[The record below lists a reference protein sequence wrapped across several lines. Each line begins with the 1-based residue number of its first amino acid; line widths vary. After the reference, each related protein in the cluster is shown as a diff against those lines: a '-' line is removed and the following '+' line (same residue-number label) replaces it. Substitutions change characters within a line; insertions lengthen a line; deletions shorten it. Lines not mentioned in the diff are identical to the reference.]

1 MQKKT
6 AALLLAPALGAGILT
21 WIFRSKPYT
30 IQADSCATLTTAG
43 RIRIAL
49 LRQLIKSMRLSTKKL
64 GMPEIAMRA
73 IEERTVPTTYGP
85 AKTTFYWPNAVSSAP
100 LPVYVNF
107 HGGGFML
114 GYPQQDDLL
123 CRYLAHHA
131 QCLVV
136 NVDYAL
142 APEHPFPAPVL
153 QSYEVV
159 KWVQEQA
166 PSLGYDASRLAIG
179 GHSAGGS
186 IAAALALLVKER
198 QEFPLAL
205 QILDYP
211 SLNIAEPSRQK
222 HVLPDRKQALS
233 VELTAFFKHVYAP
246 CPADWTNPLASPL
259 LADDLTG
266 LAPALIITAE
276 YDLLRDDGNAYAE
289 KLRAQGVPVTHREFQ
304 GVDHA
309 FTHSGPKEA
318 AEQAWNLMLMALQE
332 AFHADSAPKTT
343 EAIAADEPSLGGSLI

>member
-6 AALLLAPALGAGILT
+6 TALLLAPALGAGVIT
-21 WIFRSKPYT
+21 WAFRSKPFT
-30 IQADSCATLTTAG
+30 IQADKCATITTAG
-43 RIRIAL
+43 RIRLAL
-49 LRQLIKSMRLSTKKL
+49 LRQLIKGMRLRTKQL
-64 GMPEIAMRA
+64 GLPEIAMRA
-73 IEERTVPTTYGP
+73 IEQQVVPTSYGP
-85 AKTTFYWPNAVSSAP
+85 ANVTFYWPTAVSSDP

-123 CRYLAHHA
+123 CRYLAYHA
-131 QCLVV
+131 PCVVV
-136 NVDYAL
+136 NVDYVL
-142 APEHPFPAPVL
+142 APEHPFPAAIL

-159 KWVQEQA
+159 KWVSDQA
-166 PSLGYDASRLAIG
+166 ATLGYDARRLAIG

-186 IAAALALLVKER
+186 IAAAVALLVKER

-211 SLNIAEPSRQK
+211 SLNIAERTRHK
-222 HVLPDRKQALS
+222 HVLSRRKQVLS

-246 CPADWTNPLASPL
+246 CPAEWTNPLASPL

-289 KLRAQGVPVTHREFQ
+289 KLRQFGVPVTHREFQ

-309 FTHSGPKEA
+309 FTHNGPKEP
-318 AEQAWNLMLMALQE
+318 AEQAWNLMRMALKE
-332 AFHADSAPKTT
+332 AFHAQHEALELDLT
-343 EAIAADEPSLGGSLI
+343 EDLD

>member
-6 AALLLAPALGAGILT
+6 AALLLAPALGAGVVA
-21 WIFRSKPYT
+21 WAFRSKPFT
-30 IQADSCATLTTAG
+30 IKADSCATITAAG
-43 RIRIAL
+43 RVRLAL
-49 LRQLIKSMRLSTKKL
+49 LRQLIKGIRLRTKRL
-64 GMPEIAMRA
+64 GLPEVAMRA
-73 IEERTVPTTYGP
+73 IEEKVVPTAYGP
-85 AKTTFYWPNAVSSAP
+85 ANVTFYWPTTVATEP
-100 LPVYVNF
+100 LPVYINF

-131 QCLVV
+131 PCVVV

-153 QSYEVV
+153 QNYEVV
-159 KWVQEQA
+159 KWVQEQG

-186 IAAALALLVKER
+186 IAAALALLVRER
-198 QEFPLAL
+198 QEFALAL

-222 HVLPDRKQALS
+222 HVLSRREQVLS

-246 CPADWTNPLASPL
+246 CPTDWTNPLASPL
-259 LADDLTG
+259 LANDLTN

-289 KLRAQGVPVTHREFQ
+289 KLRAAGVPVTHREFQ

-318 AEQAWNLMLMALQE
+318 AEQAWNMMRMALKE
-332 AFHADSAPKTT
+332 AFYAQH
-343 EAIAADEPSLGGSLI
+343 EPLELTPDLD

>member
-6 AALLLAPALGAGILT
+6 AALLLVPAVGAGILT
-21 WIFRSKPYT
+21 WAFRSKPFT
-30 IQADSCATLTTAG
+30 IQPDTCATITAAG
-43 RIRIAL
+43 RIRLLL
-49 LRQLIKSMRLSTKKL
+49 LRQLVKGLRLSIRRVGL
-64 GMPEIAMRA
+64 PEVAMRTT
-73 IEERTVPTTYGP
+73 EEKVVPTAYGP
-85 AKTTFYWPNAVSSAP
+85 AKVTFYWPVAVTNDP

-131 QCLVV
+131 QCLVI
-136 NVDYAL
+136 NVDYIL

-159 KWVQEQA
+159 KWVAEQGA
-166 PSLGYDASRLAIG
+166 SLGYDASRLAIG

-186 IAAALALLVKER
+186 LAAAVALLVKEQ

-211 SLNIAEPSRQK
+211 SLNIAERSRDK
-222 HVLPDRKQALS
+222 HVVPGRKQVLS

-246 CPADWTNPLASPL
+246 CPTDWANPLASPL

-289 KLRAQGVPVTHREFQ
+289 KLRQFGVPVTHREFQ

-309 FTHSGPKEA
+309 FTHYGPKEA
-318 AEQAWNLMLMALQE
+318 AEQAWNMMRMALKE
-332 AFHADSAPKTT
+332 AFYAQPEPLDLDLTT
-343 EAIAADEPSLGGSLI
+343 DLD

>member
-1 MQKKT
+1 
-6 AALLLAPALGAGILT
+6 
-21 WIFRSKPYT
+21 
-30 IQADSCATLTTAG
+30 
-43 RIRIAL
+43 
-49 LRQLIKSMRLSTKKL
+49 
-64 GMPEIAMRA
+64 MRA
-73 IEERTVPTTYGP
+73 IEEKVVPTTYGP
-85 AKTTFYWPNAVSSAP
+85 AKATFYWPMAVTTEP

-123 CRYLAHHA
+123 CRYLAHHTP
-131 QCLVV
+131 CVVV
-136 NVDYAL
+136 NVDYVL
-142 APEHPFPAPVL
+142 APEHPFPAAVL

-159 KWVQEQA
+159 KWVQEQG

-186 IAAALALLVKER
+186 IAAALAQLSKER
-198 QEFPLAL
+198 QEFAVAL

-211 SLNIAEPSRQK
+211 SLNIAERTRQK
-222 HVLPDRKQALS
+222 HVLPRREQVLS

-259 LADDLTG
+259 LADDLTN

-289 KLRAQGVPVTHREFQ
+289 KLREFGVPVTHREFQ

-318 AEQAWNLMLMALQE
+318 AEQAWNMMRMALKD
-332 AFHADSAPKTT
+332 AFYAQHEPLELDLTADL
-343 EAIAADEPSLGGSLI
+343 D